1 MDFIAAHWLDI
12 TTTALGLA
20 YILLEY
26 KASVW
31 MWDVGFFMQMRDLTP
46 TLLLSLLTG
55 ALIYAFT
62 RLVHLP
68 EAALLT
74 IGILAA
80 AAIYLT
86 VARLTRMPELREAL
100 DIIHRR

>member
-1 MDFIAAHWLDI
+1 MCYGSIVSGLLALFINTYYTGRLI
-12 TTTALGLA
+12 N
-20 YILLEY
+20 
-26 KASVW
+26 
-31 MWDVGFFMQMRDLTP
+31 VGFFMQMRDLTP

-86 VARLTRMPELREAL
+86 VARLTRMPELRESL